1 LTIEQLSEKSKVSFT
16 VISKLER
23 NTKESEICSVMSGIV
38 KITYSNQTYVSKKGE
53 TIQFGAY
60 FNHKYEVLEDCE
72 IILTHITEKEFPA

>member
-1 LTIEQLSEKSKVSFT
+1 
-16 VISKLER
+16 
-23 NTKESEICSVMSGIV
+23 MSGIV